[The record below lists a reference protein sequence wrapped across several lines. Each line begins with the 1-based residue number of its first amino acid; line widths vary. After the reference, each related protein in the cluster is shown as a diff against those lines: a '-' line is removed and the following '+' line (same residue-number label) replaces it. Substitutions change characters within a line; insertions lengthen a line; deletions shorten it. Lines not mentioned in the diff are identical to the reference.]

1 MVLNFMLTSD
11 ENWSSK
17 NDQKP
22 LSKFLKNRI
31 CKLKQYLS
39 YILMITN
46 QNILAI
52 LSMFQNLQNI
62 FMKHIT
68 RRRQIPKLLPLN
80 VLPKFLIEK
89 KY

>member
-1 MVLNFMLTSD
+1 MLTSD
-11 ENWSSK
+11 GNWSSK

-22 LSKFLKNRI
+22 LSKYLKNRI
-31 CKLKQYLS
+31 CKRKQYLNN
-39 YILMITN
+39 ILMIAN

-68 RRRQIPKLLPLN
+68 RRGQIPKLLPLN
-80 VLPKFLIEK
+80 VLPKFLTEK